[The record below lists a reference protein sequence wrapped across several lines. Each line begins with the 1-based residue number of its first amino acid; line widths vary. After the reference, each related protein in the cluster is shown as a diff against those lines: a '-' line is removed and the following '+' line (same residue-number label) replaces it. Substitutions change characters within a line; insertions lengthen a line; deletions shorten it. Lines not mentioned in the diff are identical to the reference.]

1 MNQRIIPFCLTLLLS
16 TGLLSVYSQNID
28 NKTDSSITIKNS
40 DTSRKIAKVDTS
52 KKVKSIAS
60 KAALRSALLPGLGQ
74 VYNKKYWKVPIVYG
88 ALAIPVS
95 LFSYN
100 RIWYKKTRFAFSVR
114 TLNDSAN
121 FPNIDPQ
128 LEPLSTPSLKLYRNE
143 FRKNMDFSVIGL
155 LLLWGINIVD
165 ATVDGHMRTFDI
177 SDEITLGFKP
187 TVTNNLT
194 AGGVSLIL
202 SFKQKDNHSK
212 IISF

>member
-16 TGLLSVYSQNID
+16 TGLLSVYSQNTEDKQDSILTTKKNNTTQKID
-28 NKTDSSITIKNS
+28 KS
-40 DTSRKIAKVDTS
+40 DTS

-74 VYNKKYWKVPIVYG
+74 IYNKKYWKVPIVYG

-100 RIWYKKTRFAFSVR
+100 RTWYKKTRFAFSVR
-114 TLNDSAN
+114 TLKDSAN

-177 SDEITLGFKP
+177 SDELTLGIKP
-187 TVTNNLT
+187 TISNNL
-194 AGGVSLIL
+194 AGGGISMIL
-202 SFKQKDNHSK
+202 SLKQKDNRSK
-212 IISF
+212 TISF

>member
-16 TGLLSVYSQNID
+16 TGLLSVYSQNIED
-28 NKTDSSITIKNS
+28 NRDSIITTKKI
-40 DTSRKIAKVDTS
+40 DTSRKIDKADTS

-74 VYNKKYWKVPIVYG
+74 IYNKKYWKVPIVYG
-88 ALAIPVS
+88 ALASPVS

-100 RIWYKKTRFAFSVR
+100 RTWYKKTRFAFSVR

-177 SDEITLGFKP
+177 SDEITLGIKP
-187 TVTNNLT
+187 TISNNL
-194 AGGVSLIL
+194 GGGGISMIL
-202 SFKQKDNHSK
+202 SFKQKDNHAK
-212 IISF
+212 TISF